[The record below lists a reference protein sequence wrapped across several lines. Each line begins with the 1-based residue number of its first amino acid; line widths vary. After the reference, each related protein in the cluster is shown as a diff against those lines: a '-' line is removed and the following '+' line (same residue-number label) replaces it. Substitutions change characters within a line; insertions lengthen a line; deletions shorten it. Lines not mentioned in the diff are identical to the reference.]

1 MRTPSPCEEHPGA
14 HRRRAGQAGPPN
26 RRPVRG
32 WRSTSTPVRSQAPDP
47 AQPAP
52 PHQAERRR
60 SEPGPFPPWTNHR
73 RQRRKVIL
81 SRERFPRLRDV
92 GSGRR
97 RFRRPAR
104 ASSWWEVGS
113 GWRHT
118 YPAYRRS
125 SFAIA
130 FPKDSPRYTWAG
142 DPLWGEGRARQSRR
156 LPRTCRGR
164 TSPTN
169 RPAVAPYVEER
180 RGASGRS
187 NEGCRELLDVRVI
200 DAPRGA

>member
-1 MRTPSPCEEHPGA
+1 MWTPSRHEEHPSARRHRADRAPLPRRGA
-14 HRRRAGQAGPPN
+14 DCES
-26 RRPVRG
+26 
-32 WRSTSTPVRSQAPDP
+32 RSTSIPLRSLEPDP
-47 AQPAP
+47 AHPAS
-52 PHQAERRR
+52 PHQAGRCR

-97 RFRRPAR
+97 RFRPAR

-118 YPAYRRS
+118 CTAYRRS

-130 FPKDSPRYTWAG
+130 SPRRQPSYTWAV